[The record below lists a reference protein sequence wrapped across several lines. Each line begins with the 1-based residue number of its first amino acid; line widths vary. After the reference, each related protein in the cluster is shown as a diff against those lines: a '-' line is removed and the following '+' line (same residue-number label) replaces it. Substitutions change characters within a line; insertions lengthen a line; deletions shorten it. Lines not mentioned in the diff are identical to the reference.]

1 MVQRTNKRKWR
12 NFLINNDIQLR
23 LALHHL
29 IFLIIVIGVVVV
41 TALVPLYKGF
51 QGSDNLWAQY
61 FSAKFFIVIINRLM
75 IATIGIFIFG
85 FIYQVVV
92 THRFCGPLVNFGH
105 TFHQIT
111 QGNLTRKVYLRR
123 KDFLKHEADQVNNM
137 LDALSCN
144 IYELKQYN
152 HLLQEKLEQ
161 LTTSDGKGSQS
172 EQTLAE
178 IKTLVDAS
186 GNTLDRFK
194 TGEVSHLSDQNQLA
208 N

>member
-1 MVQRTNKRKWR
+1 MVKRTYKRKWR
-12 NFLINNDIQLR
+12 NFLIHNDIQLR

-29 IFLIIVIGVVVV
+29 IFLLIVIGVVVV
-41 TALVPLYKGF
+41 TALVPLYSGF
-51 QGSDNLWAQY
+51 QGSDNVWSQY

-75 IATIGIFIFG
+75 IASIGILIFG
-85 FIYQVVV
+85 FIYHVIV

-123 KDFLKHEADQVNNM
+123 KDFLKKEADQVNNM
-137 LDALSCN
+137 IDSLSRN
-144 IYELKQYN
+144 INDIKQYN

-161 LTTSDGKGSQS
+161 LTTSDHELSQS

-178 IKTLVDAS
+178 IKKLADAS
-186 GNTLDRFK
+186 GKALDLFK
-194 TGEVSHLSDQNQLA
+194 ADEISHLPEKDQLA